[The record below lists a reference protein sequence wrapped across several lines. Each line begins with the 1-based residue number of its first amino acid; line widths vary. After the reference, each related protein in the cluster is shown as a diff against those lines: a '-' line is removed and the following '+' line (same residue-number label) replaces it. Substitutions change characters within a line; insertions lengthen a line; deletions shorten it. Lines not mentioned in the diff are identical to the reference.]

1 LRRKSFTE
9 VDHDYLNYLDNYVTN
24 QNLPILEKSCQMFD
38 RVAENS
44 PELIDQSTAHRLLI
58 VCCMITI
65 KYSYD
70 IFSLKT
76 IKEFLFAKK
85 DFIDREK
92 CVLSET
98 ARDELWDAEAYLFLE
113 VFDGK
118 LSFLS

>member
-1 LRRKSFTE
+1 MRRKSFTK
-9 VDHDYLNYLDNYVTN
+9 VDYDYLNYLDNYVTN

-38 RVAENS
+38 RVAEGA
-44 PELIDQSTAHRLLI
+44 PELIDQRTAHRLLI

-65 KYSYD
+65 KFSYD
-70 IFSLKT
+70 FFSLRT
-76 IKEFLFAKK
+76 IKEFLFTKK

-92 CVLSET
+92 CVLSEA
-98 ARDELWDAEAYLFLE
+98 ARDELWDAEACLFLE